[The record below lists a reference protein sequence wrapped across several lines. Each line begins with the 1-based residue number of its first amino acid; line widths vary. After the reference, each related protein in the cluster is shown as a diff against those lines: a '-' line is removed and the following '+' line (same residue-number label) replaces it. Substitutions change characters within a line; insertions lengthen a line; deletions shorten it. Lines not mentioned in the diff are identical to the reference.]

1 MSSDKERILFLEEEN
16 RLLKEENAN
25 LRKIISKLENTII
38 VLTKRVDYLEEELR
52 KTKLN
57 KNSSN
62 SSKPPSSDLY
72 KPKRNQSLRK
82 KSSKRSGGQPGHK
95 GTTLEFQDNP
105 DEIIELKPNYCNKCG
120 CYLKNEEAHLHSRRQ
135 IIDIPPPVKPII
147 TEYQQYY
154 RQCPDCGHDQKS
166 PYPTGVDNYIQYGS
180 NIEAIISYLST
191 YQYLPYKRLQEL
203 LLNLFNLTLSQGTI
217 DNILNRMYRKA
228 LPIHEGIKQSV
239 SRSNCIGSDETSVKV
254 NGKKWWVWVWQSV
267 NDTYISCSDNRGSK
281 TIDSLFPEGFK
292 NSILCTDRYAAQLK
306 TESKG
311 HQVCVAHLLRDL
323 NFIEELD
330 KTDWAK
336 RFKQLLK
343 RALTLKMSQ
352 SEYSREDPKVM
363 ELEHDLE
370 ELLQEDIHRTKYK
383 KTHTLQKSLQKERDS
398 LLTFLYHKEVT
409 ADNNA
414 SERAVRNVKVKQ
426 KVSGQFKSNHNIFC
440 SLRSIIDTCLKRE
453 VDVMFALKSI
463 SRLSYG

>member
-16 RLLKEENAN
+16 KQ
-25 LRKIISKLENTII
+25 LRRIISKLENTII
-38 VLTKRVDYLEEELR
+38 ILTKRIDFLEDELR

-62 SSKPPSSDLY
+62 SSKPPSSDY
-72 KPKRNQSLRK
+72 SKPKRNQSLREKSQK
-82 KSSKRSGGQPGHK
+82 KSGGQPGHE
-95 GTTLEFQDNP
+95 GRTLEFQDNP
-105 DEIIELKPNYCNKCG
+105 NEIIELKPNYCNKCG
-120 CYLKNEEAHLHSRRQ
+120 CSLENEEAHLHSRRQ
-135 IIDIPPPVKPII
+135 LIDIPPPVKPIVK
-147 TEYQQYY
+147 EYQQYY
-154 RQCPDCGHDQKS
+154 RHCPDCGHEQKS
-166 PYPTGVDNYIQYGS
+166 SYPSGVDNYIQYGS
-180 NIEAIISYLST
+180 NIEAIISYLSF

-203 LLNLFNLTLSQGTI
+203 LLNLFNLSLSQGTI
-217 DNILNRMYRKA
+217 DNILNRMFRKS
-228 LPIHEGIKQSV
+228 LPIHERIKQSV

-254 NGKKWWVWVWQSV
+254 NGNKWWVWVWQ
-267 NDTYISCSDNRGSK
+267 NTKDTYISCSDNRGSK
-281 TIDSLFPEGFK
+281 TIDAIFPEGFK
-292 NSILCTDRYAAQLK
+292 NALLCSDRWAAQLK
-306 TESKG
+306 TIAKG
-311 HQVCVAHLLRDL
+311 HQLCVAHLLREL

-336 RFKQLLK
+336 RLKGLLK
-343 RALTLKMSQ
+343 KALMLKTSQ
-352 SEYSREDPKVM
+352 LEYSRDEPKVI

-370 ELLQEDIHRTKYK
+370 ELLQEDIPGTKYK
-383 KTHTLQKSLQKERDS
+383 KTRTLQKSLQKNRDS

-440 SLRSIIDTCLKRE
+440 TLRSIIDTCLKRE